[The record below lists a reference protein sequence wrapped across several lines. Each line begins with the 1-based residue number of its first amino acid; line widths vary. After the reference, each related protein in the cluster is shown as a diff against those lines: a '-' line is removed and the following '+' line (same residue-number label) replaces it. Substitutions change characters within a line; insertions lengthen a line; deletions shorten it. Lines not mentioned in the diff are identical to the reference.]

1 MTSFIELENNLS
13 TKVVLSNVGA
23 SIYDIQTRDKNGNVE
38 SIIYTT
44 KNKDDFSIERC
55 MLGKT
60 IGRTG
65 GRISNSKFV
74 LNGIEYKIKS
84 NDPNGLHGGID
95 GISYKEFKSIV
106 KDLDEYIE
114 VTFIYESKDL
124 ESGYPGDAKITVIYK
139 LYKNINKLT
148 VTYNA
153 VSNKD
158 TLMNLSNHSYINLSG
173 NIKNNIFDHYLYI
186 NASKMERIEKLLP
199 QEIIP
204 CTGIY
209 SFNKM
214 HKIKDYIMD
223 EEIINNTN
231 GYDFPYILDKTSD
244 YDIILKDLESKRVL
258 KIKTTYP
265 VVVLYTCNFVGNLV
279 MNNNKLMEPYYAL
292 CLECMYH
299 PNTINSPF
307 IKDKKDIL
315 RANQN
320 YNEEVEYY
328 FEVEND

>member
-1 MTSFIELENNLS
+1 MISFIELENNLS
-13 TKVVLSNVGA
+13 TKVILSNVGA
-23 SIYDIQTRDKNGNVE
+23 SIYDIKTKDKDGNIE

-44 KNKDDFSIERC
+44 KNKDDFSTERC

-65 GRISNSKFV
+65 GRISDSKFI
-74 LNGIEYKIKS
+74 LNNIEYKINSK
-84 NDPNGLHGGID
+84 DPNGLHGGLD

-106 KDLDEYIE
+106 KDLDEYVE
-114 VTFIYESKDL
+114 VTFIYNSKDL
-124 ESGYPGDAKITVIYK
+124 ESGYPGDALISVTYR
-139 LYKNINKLT
+139 LYKDINKLT
-148 VTYNA
+148 VNYEA
-153 VSNKD
+153 KSNKD

-173 NIKNNIFDHYLYI
+173 NKKRDIFDHELCI
-186 NASKMERIEKLLP
+186 KASKMERIEKLLP
-199 QEIIP
+199 KEIIP
-204 CTGIY
+204 CSSIY
-209 SFNKM
+209 SFNNM
-214 HKIKDYIMD
+214 HKIGDYIMD
-223 EEIINNTN
+223 KEIKDNTN
-231 GYDFPYILDKTSD
+231 GYDFPYILDKND
-244 YDIILKDLESKRVL
+244 EYDIILKDNETKRVL

-279 MNNNKLMEPYYAL
+279 MNNNELMAPYHAL

-307 IKDKKDIL
+307 LKDKKDIL
-315 RANQN
+315 LANHN

>member
-13 TKVVLSNVGA
+13 TKVVLSSVGA
-23 SIYDIQTRDKNGNVE
+23 SIYDIQTKDKNGKVE

-44 KNKDDFSIERC
+44 KEKDDFSTERC

-65 GRISNSKFV
+65 GRISNSKFS
-74 LNGIEYKIKS
+74 LNGVDYKIPS
-84 NDPNGLHGGID
+84 YDPNGLHGGID

-106 KDLDEYIE
+106 RDLDLYIE
-114 VTFIYESKDL
+114 VEFSYLSKDL
-124 ESGYPGDAKITVIYK
+124 ESGYPGDAKIIVTYR

-148 VTYNA
+148 VNYKA

-173 NIKNNIFDHYLYI
+173 NAKRNIFNHDLYI
-186 NASKMERIEKLLP
+186 KASKMERIEKLLP
-199 QEIIP
+199 QEIIS
-204 CTGIY
+204 CEGIY

-214 HKIKDYIMD
+214 HKIKDYLLED
-223 EEIINNTN
+223 EIIKNTN
-231 GYDFPYILDKTSD
+231 GYDFPYILDKTDD
-244 YDIILKDLESKRVL
+244 YNIILKDDESKRVL

-265 VVVLYTCNFVGNLV
+265 VVVLYTCNFVGKLM

-299 PNTINSPF
+299 PNTINSSF
-307 IKDKKDIL
+307 LKDKKDIL
-315 RANQN
+315 KANQE
-320 YNEEVEYY
+320 YNESVEYY